1 MDTSLIEVYG
11 KMLKSRF
18 CSVDDIL
25 CEPELRQEFLSEA
38 RHVAGSELLED
49 AILKRL
55 TNLRKRKKL
64 PRKEGR

>member
-11 KMLKSRF
+11 KMLSDRS

-38 RHVAGSELLED
+38 RRAAGSDLKEGTL
-49 AILKRL
+49 LKRL

-64 PRKEGR
+64 PRKEVS